1 MMAAMSASN
10 SAKCEVFS
18 NEQCTGYRFDT
29 QWKLNQKY
37 TKCTDSNHYCN
48 GCALKCNLGHEK
60 YAFNDNPV
68 KQNISSVSQQNCT
81 KYRLQ

>member
-1 MMAAMSASN
+1 MQNVKFLVMN
-10 SAKCEVFS
+10 SVMVIDLTLSES
-18 NEQCTGYRFDT
+18 SIRNL
-29 QWKLNQKY
+29 LNARIL
-37 TKCTDSNHYCN
+37 TITVM
-48 GCALKCNLGHEK
+48 GALKCNLGHEK